1 MDVSFNNVSGSIQ
14 PVNFTQILL
23 NIADKASIP
32 ESNYTSTRSIRPRYS
47 GTKTTSNQYNIWTI
61 KDKDTYGKNPV
72 IELKD
77 AYFGYFKSIKDL
89 YPLVND
95 KISLELTYLLDQ
107 QSNAIPP
114 SLDGYGMDILEKTFP
129 LENPISIGFISS
141 SKTAQELDDSYPI
154 FKLTQKPTPIL
165 YTQTSSAGYSSEI
178 PLTGSGRISM
188 YDNNDEDSFVD
199 YTFNSQGTSSFED
212 DYGVN
217 QPFGTYTQVINP
229 TEDIS
234 TNLYNAGVYI
244 NPYSNGTL
252 TFSDSAGKTV
262 DSNPQKVSMQTSFAT
277 SFLYE
282 SGTTELR
289 VDIQML
295 SGSTGVPFALED
307 ISLKVYRTGQEPS
320 NVGSIIGSGVD
331 DLLRFI
337 VASRTTQGGIFRRSK
352 TVNKTSKVEKYNTQ
366 RNSYY
371 WVIENYAL
379 LDFLNQKGLYTRG
392 QGGSKKRGDITGLE
406 FIIKANSGNFL
417 IQDDDAIKFQVK
429 IDMPRSKEKQA
440 NVLFPDDYTGPIFP
454 SKVSTIG
461 ERTALL
467 ANDNTGSAPFW
478 VYTGSAGGGSNILD
492 KSILVM
498 SSSNMNE
505 AYGGAF
511 YQGPLPYVPGP
522 TEYFDTGVEPSSS
535 QFPKITSPIEFFP
548 GDEIR
553 FGNNENHSYTILSIT
568 NPESNIEGDGK
579 GRIRIKLDRAVP
591 QSINKDFFLIR
602 RYTPKAS
609 SFILDTQFPY
619 SANSSGSSANGIIYP
634 TFPTKFIEDS
644 GSLIVT
650 DLISKGVIT

>member
-1 MDVSFNNVSGSIQ
+1 MDISFNNVSGSIQ

-23 NIADKASIP
+23 NTADKASVP
-32 ESNYTSTRSIRPRYS
+32 ESNYTSIRSIRPRYL
-47 GTKTTSNQYNIWTI
+47 GTKTTGNQYNIWSV
-61 KDKDTYGKNPV
+61 KDKDTLGKNPV

-77 AYFGYFKSIKDL
+77 AYFGYFKNIKDL

-95 KISLELTYLLDQ
+95 KTSLELTYLLDQ

-141 SKTAQELDDSYPI
+141 SKIAQELDDSYPI
-154 FKLTQKPTPIL
+154 FKLTQKPSPIL
-165 YTQTSSAGYSSEI
+165 YTQTSSAGYASEI

-188 YDNNDEDSFVD
+188 YDNNDDSAFTD
-199 YTFNSQGTSSFED
+199 YSFTAQGTSSF
-212 DYGVN
+212 GATP
-217 QPFGTYTQVINP
+217 QPAGIYTQIIDP
-229 TEDIS
+229 TEDI
-234 TNLYNAGVYI
+234 TTDPYKAGGNYF
-244 NPYSNGTL
+244 NPYSSLDGTM
-252 TFSDSAGKTV
+252 TFEGDVEK
-262 DSNPQKVSMQTSFAT
+262 NPQKISMQTSFAT

-289 VDIQML
+289 VDVQML
-295 SGSTGVPFALED
+295 SGSTGVEFDLED
-307 ISLKVYRTGQEPS
+307 ISLKVYRTGQEPVD
-320 NVGSIIGSGVD
+320 VGSIIGSGID
-331 DLLRFI
+331 DLLRF
-337 VASRTTQGGIFRRSK
+337 VNYQVKRRGIDRVLNGRSYTNYRRNG
-352 TVNKTSKVEKYNTQ
+352 VYNTQ

-371 WVIENYAL
+371 WVIENNPL

-417 IQDDDAIKFQVK
+417 IQDDDEIKFQVT
-429 IDMPRSKEKQA
+429 IDMPKSKENEA

-478 VYTGSAGGGSNILD
+478 VYTGSAGSGGSILD

-498 SSSNMNE
+498 SSSNINE

-522 TEYFDTGVEPSSS
+522 TEYFNKGVEPSDT

-579 GRIRIKLDRAVP
+579 GRIKIKLDREVP
-591 QSINKDFFLIR
+591 QSINKNFFLIR

-609 SFILDTQFPY
+609 SFILDTPFPY
-619 SANSSGSSANGIIYP
+619 SAESSGSSANGIIYP
-634 TFPTKFIEDS
+634 TFPTEFIEDS